1 MEFCI
6 PKTIKD
12 ITSKK
17 LELYEKW
24 AEIVQWGRKS
34 PAKFVEEFIGF
45 KFIDNQKYI
54 FLSSWDKQFILWACS
69 RGIGKTTLVA
79 PFVMAKQ
86 LLFSNHI
93 SYILSGISSQ
103 SQESFMKIEKIMKR
117 QIESFPD
124 LTDLFSQELVTS
136 VSNQDGITHSPTGF
150 HYSLFNGSE
159 ITSLSS
165 DFDNLRGKRSNLN
178 VYD

>member
-1 MEFCI
+1 MEFYI
-6 PKTIKD
+6 PKTIKE

-79 PFVMAKQ
+79 PFVMAK
-86 LLFSNHI
+86 
-93 SYILSGISSQ
+93 
-103 SQESFMKIEKIMKR
+103 
-117 QIESFPD
+117 
-124 LTDLFSQELVTS
+124 
-136 VSNQDGITHSPTGF
+136 
-150 HYSLFNGSE
+150 
-159 ITSLSS
+159 
-165 DFDNLRGKRSNLN
+165 
-178 VYD
+178 